1 MAHLNPLISDLALIL
16 GVAGITTL
24 LFKKLKQP
32 VVLGYI
38 VAGFLCSGNFLLEG
52 VSNVDNVNI
61 WAEIGIIF
69 LLFSLGLEFS
79 FNKLLEVGGSAL
91 MTALV
96 IIVGM
101 MCTGFMAGRLLG
113 WTTTD
118 SVFLGGMLSM
128 SSTTIIIK
136 AFDDLGLRN
145 QKFTGQVFGVLIVE
159 DLFAVVLLVLF
170 STIYMQKATDDVQ
183 IFGRLFKL
191 LFFLVSWFIVA
202 IYLIP
207 TLLARIRRFLNNETL
222 LVISLGLC
230 LGMVVLATSVGFS
243 SALGA
248 FVMGSVLAGT
258 AEAKRIEKVMAPVKD
273 LFGAIFFV
281 SVGMLVEPAL
291 LWQYIGPII
300 LLTII
305 VIVGQIVYGTIGFMV
320 SGQDLRLSL
329 QSAFSLAQIGEFA
342 FIIAAL
348 GLTLGVTSSFLYPV
362 AVAVSVITTFTTPF
376 IIRQSEPAYRWLDK
390 HMPRKV
396 KVFLSQYSSASQ
408 SSENQSAWKQ
418 LLKRSLFN
426 IAFHCIILGGV
437 AWVAITYYMPWVEKW
452 MPGFWGDI
460 LSTMTT
466 ILFMA
471 PLLWSLALR
480 HLNRKLLA
488 TLWNDPRFNH
498 GLLVGLV
505 LLRFFLAI
513 AFVMLV
519 LVHLYSYR
527 WGTIIGF
534 SLIILSIVLLW
545 KRIKN
550 NFLLLEKRF
559 YANLN
564 GESSDKI
571 TVLDSRTRFLHLA
584 HLTVSSDCR
593 FVGRSLRTLDLRTRR
608 GITVVS
614 IQRGSRSIN
623 IPQAD
628 EVLLPADRIAVV
640 GTDTELKRFAAEVE
654 VAPEPS
660 ANSTDNVVMRQLS
673 IDPSSMLVD
682 MTVAQFMVMCR
693 NEAVVIGIERK
704 DGSFVEPLSL
714 VRFRPYDLV
723 WVAGTRDGLRLMLG
737 NDNTRRKLTTS
748 QKIVA
753 VLKYLL
759 KNHLLHRRGKHNGQ
773 QKMKKRENR
782 TDRMANS

>member
-207 TLLARIRRFLNNETL
+207 TLLARIRRFLNDETL

-273 LFGAIFFV
+273 LFGAIFFAPPDGHIGLF
-281 SVGMLVEPAL
+281 SHRRRKRLVDFLRGRDGHAAD
-291 LWQYIGPII
+291 GDD
-300 LLTII
+300 
-305 VIVGQIVYGTIGFMV
+305 QIARIESRLFGRTRGTLFGKNFADPN
-320 SGQDLRLSL
+320 DLR
-329 QSAFSLAQIGEFA
+329 
-342 FIIAAL
+342 AA
-348 GLTLGVTSSFLYPV
+348 
-362 AVAVSVITTFTTPF
+362 
-376 IIRQSEPAYRWLDK
+376 QSE
-390 HMPRKV
+390 RKSRRHAADIYDFRLRRHRNAG
-396 KVFLSQYSSASQ
+396 KQQRCRKCQ
-408 SSENQSAWKQ
+408 S
-418 LLKRSLFN
+418 
-426 IAFHCIILGGV
+426 
-437 AWVAITYYMPWVEKW
+437 
-452 MPGFWGDI
+452 
-460 LSTMTT
+460 
-466 ILFMA
+466 
-471 PLLWSLALR
+471 
-480 HLNRKLLA
+480 
-488 TLWNDPRFNH
+488 
-498 GLLVGLV
+498 
-505 LLRFFLAI
+505 
-513 AFVMLV
+513 
-519 LVHLYSYR
+519 
-527 WGTIIGF
+527 
-534 SLIILSIVLLW
+534 
-545 KRIKN
+545 
-550 NFLLLEKRF
+550 
-559 YANLN
+559 
-564 GESSDKI
+564 
-571 TVLDSRTRFLHLA
+571 
-584 HLTVSSDCR
+584 
-593 FVGRSLRTLDLRTRR
+593 
-608 GITVVS
+608 
-614 IQRGSRSIN
+614 
-623 IPQAD
+623 
-628 EVLLPADRIAVV
+628 
-640 GTDTELKRFAAEVE
+640 
-654 VAPEPS
+654 
-660 ANSTDNVVMRQLS
+660 
-673 IDPSSMLVD
+673 
-682 MTVAQFMVMCR
+682 
-693 NEAVVIGIERK
+693 
-704 DGSFVEPLSL
+704 
-714 VRFRPYDLV
+714 
-723 WVAGTRDGLRLMLG
+723 
-737 NDNTRRKLTTS
+737 
-748 QKIVA
+748 
-753 VLKYLL
+753 
-759 KNHLLHRRGKHNGQ
+759 GK
-773 QKMKKRENR
+773 
-782 TDRMANS
+782 

>member
-118 SVFLGGMLSM
+118 SIFLGGMLSM

-207 TLLARIRRFLNNETL
+207 TLLARIRRFLNDETL

-291 LWQYIGPII
+291 LWQYIGPIV

-654 VAPEPS
+654 VASEPS

-753 VLKYLL
+753 LLTYLL
-759 KNHLLHRRGKHNGQ
+759 KNHLLHRRGKHSGQ